1 MSDSSTDPN
10 DAPNDSNNNDQFASG
25 AVGNS
30 NSILSDSD
38 DRHSYA
44 FAFKLR
50 QTPMSLVSCQPE
62 SSSIVVWFIIDQTFS
77 DSN

>member
-10 DAPNDSNNNDQFASG
+10 DVPNDSNNNDQFASG

-38 DRHSYA
+38 DRHSFA

-50 QTPMSLVSCQPE
+50 QTPMSLVSFFVDFMRG
-62 SSSIVVWFIIDQTFS
+62 IL
-77 DSN
+77 

>member
-10 DAPNDSNNNDQFASG
+10 DVPNDSNNNDQFASG

-38 DRHSYA
+38 DRHSFA

-50 QTPMSLVSCQPE
+50 QTPMSLVSF
-62 SSSIVVWFIIDQTFS
+62 SSFVARNFICNKISVIF
-77 DSN
+77 